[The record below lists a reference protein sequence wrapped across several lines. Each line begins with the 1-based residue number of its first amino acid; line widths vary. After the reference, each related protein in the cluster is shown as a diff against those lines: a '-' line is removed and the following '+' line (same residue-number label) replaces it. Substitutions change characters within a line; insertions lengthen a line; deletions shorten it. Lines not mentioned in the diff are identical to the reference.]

1 VPTTK
6 YSELSPAVLELIQ
19 EVRETHNRLRYAAEY
34 QFLTAPE
41 ALGGLGRVSL
51 REYLANLKCAIFNSV
66 SRLQVGENVVS
77 HSLEFGQDAIVGI
90 NYLRT
95 LERLRLLEDGEVEAI
110 DEANILPFTL
120 PR

>member
-1 VPTTK
+1 MPTIK
-6 YSELSPAVLELIQ
+6 YNELSPAVLELIQ
-19 EVRETHNRLRYAAEY
+19 EIRETHNRLRYAAEY

-41 ALGGLGRVSL
+41 SLGGLGRVSL

-77 HSLEFGQDAIVGI
+77 HTLEFGTDATVGI
-90 NYLRT
+90 EYLR
-95 LERLRLLEDGEVEAI
+95 LLARLRQLEDGEMEAI
-110 DEANILPFTL
+110 DEACTLPFTL